1 MRIRAAAARGRSER
15 NHKGRSISGCPEGEI
30 ASDLSAARNFIN
42 KIERSGEGFFY
53 I

>member
-1 MRIRAAAARGRSER
+1 MRIRTATECGRLQR
-15 NHKGRSISGCPEGEI
+15 NKKGRSISSCPEGVF

-42 KIERSGEGFFY
+42 KIERSCEGFFY

>member
-1 MRIRAAAARGRSER
+1 MLIRAAAESGRFQKPER
-15 NHKGRSISGCPEGEI
+15 PIISGCPEGEI

-42 KIERSGEGFFY
+42 KIECSGEGFFY